1 MSAPLPSEP
10 RLTPRAFAEWDEEDR
25 ATLLPFLR
33 RPELYLSGAPDAP
46 PMPVVLELFAH
57 HRALSRTWLPF
68 ADMLSGVDARL
79 DPALRELLI
88 LRVAWKAGSG
98 YEWRSH
104 KRLAAEAGLSAAQV
118 DAVPAGPGANG
129 WTPIERAMLTAADE
143 MTDSFCVSD
152 ATWRTLASHLD
163 QAELLEALFV
173 VAAYLGLAA
182 VLNSV
187 GLEPHIDE
195 AASPPGGDAP

>member
-1 MSAPLPSEP
+1 MSGPSDP

-57 HRALSRTWLPF
+57 HRALSQAWLPF
-68 ADMLSGVDARL
+68 TDMLSGVDARL

-88 LRVAWKAGSG
+88 LRVAWKSGSG

-104 KRLAAEAGLSAAQV
+104 QRLAAETGLSAAQIE
-118 DAVPAGPGANG
+118 AVAAGPDADV
-129 WTPIERAMLTAADE
+129 WSPIERALLTAVDEIAD
-143 MTDSFCVSD
+143 TFCVSD
-152 ATWRTLASHLD
+152 ATWRTLAAHLEP
-163 QAELLEALFV
+163 AELLEALFV
-173 VAAYLGLAA
+173 VGGYLGLAA
-182 VLNSV
+182 VLNSA
-187 GLEPHIDE
+187 GLEHGIDG
-195 AASPPGGDAP
+195 AAP